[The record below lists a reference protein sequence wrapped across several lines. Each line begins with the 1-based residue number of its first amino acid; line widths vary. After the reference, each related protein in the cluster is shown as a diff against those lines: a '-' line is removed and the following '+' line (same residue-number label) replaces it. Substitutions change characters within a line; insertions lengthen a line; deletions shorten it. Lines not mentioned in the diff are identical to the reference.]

1 MPIAKVSEKTDG
13 TQIEHYV
20 CLCFP
25 NSSNIKKF
33 LFPSFFLLGIK
44 NGGEIPAG
52 KQQRGQSACEQS
64 PISSGFAGSSQ
75 KSTVQLNTFF

>member
-25 NSSNIKKF
+25 NSSNIKNSFPF
-33 LFPSFFLLGIK
+33 LFLLGIK
-44 NGGEIPAG
+44 NGGEKPAG

-75 KSTVQLNTFF
+75 KSTVQLNTHTS